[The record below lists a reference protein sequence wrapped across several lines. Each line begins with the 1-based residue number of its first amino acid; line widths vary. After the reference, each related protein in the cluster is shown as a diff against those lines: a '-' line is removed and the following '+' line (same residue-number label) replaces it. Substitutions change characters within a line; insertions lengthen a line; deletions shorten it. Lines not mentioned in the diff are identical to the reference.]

1 MLVSLANLYNL
12 VAMGLDLLNAYQN
25 NDYAEMET
33 YVLLAKRIT
42 ESDTVIFI
50 QFFKKFSIFA
60 NVCTII

>member
-1 MLVSLANLYNL
+1 MLGSLANLYNL
-12 VAMGLDLLNAYQN
+12 LAMGLDLLNAYQN

-50 QFFKKFSIFA
+50 QFFKKFSIFT
-60 NVCTII
+60 NICTII